1 MSLQQIIDTAVNVEV
16 NRSKL
21 VAQTISRS
29 GRISVASR
37 NWANPFRFVVTPK
50 PVWTASEYR
59 SVFSSLLE
67 NDKYLPHGFYLNNV
81 DATTLLADLGN
92 SWMVNYQGDCDVNTS
107 INDKTFV
114 SGGAS
119 GAFTVTLNNATS
131 LTLGM
136 RIIGVGI
143 TGFSTIT
150 NIAGSVITIADA
162 FTVQASGTY
171 TAYNIGKDNV
181 LDSYQASS
189 QTSGAMLCLTNRNA
203 LLTTAGLYIA
213 REGDYLRV
221 ANFRNPYVATADVVV
236 PTAATSISG
245 VVQPVGVTVFLE
257 PFVSGVFPGNNLSF
271 VTTTTRTSVTGI
283 TSTAGLSVGQII
295 TENGTNTGSF
305 GGLTY
310 IAEIPSPTAIV
321 IQSTTACTS
330 GSIVFDGT
338 GPTSTPTV
346 CVPVHRGFIGT
357 VSSNTNVLVGARG
370 AQFVVNV
377 TNLPQVRY
385 LPGQLVEL
393 TGDIEL
399 VEEIL

>member
-37 NWANPFRFVVTPK
+37 NWANPFRFVITPK
-50 PVWTASEYR
+50 PVWSASEYR

-81 DATTLLADLGN
+81 DATTFQADLGN
-92 SWMVNYQGDCDVNTS
+92 SWMVNYQGDGDENTN
-107 INDKTFV
+107 IFTKTFV
-114 SGGAS
+114 SGGAP
-119 GAFTVTLNNATS
+119 GAFTVTLSNATS
-131 LTLGM
+131 LTTGM
-136 RIIGVGI
+136 RIIGTGI

-162 FTVQASGTY
+162 FTTQAAGSY
-171 TAYNIGKDNV
+171 TGYNLGKDNV

-189 QTSGAMLCLTNRNA
+189 ETSGAMLCLSNRNS
-203 LLTTAGLYIA
+203 LLVTPGTYIA
-213 REGDYLRV
+213 RQGDYLRV
-221 ANFRNPYVATADVVV
+221 ANFRYPYVATADVVV
-236 PTAATSISG
+236 PTTATSISG
-245 VVQPVGVTVFLE
+245 VVQPAGVTVFLE
-257 PFVSGVFPGNNLSF
+257 PSVSGVFPGNNLTF
-271 VTTTTRTSVTGI
+271 VSTTTRTSVTGI
-283 TSTAGLSVGQII
+283 TSTAGLSVGQIL
-295 TENGTNTGSF
+295 TKTSGTGVF

-310 IAEIPSPTAIV
+310 IAEIPSPTTIV

-346 CVPVHRGFIGT
+346 CVPIHRGFIGT
-357 VSSNTNVLVGARG
+357 ISTNTNLLLGARG

-377 TNLPQVRY
+377 AALPQIRY

>member
-1 MSLQQIIDTAVNVEV
+1 MALQDIIDTAVNVEV

-29 GRISVASR
+29 GRISTASR

-59 SVFSSLLE
+59 SVFAALLD
-67 NDKYLPHGFYLNNV
+67 NDRYLPHGFYLNNV
-81 DATTLLADLGN
+81 DPTTFAADLEN
-92 SWMVNYQGDCDVNTS
+92 SWMVNYQG
-107 INDKTFV
+107 
-114 SGGAS
+114 GGDA
-119 GAFTVTLNNATS
+119 GGNNA
-131 LTLGM
+131 
-136 RIIGVGI
+136 I
-143 TGFSTIT
+143 
-150 NIAGSVITIADA
+150 
-162 FTVQASGTY
+162 
-171 TAYNIGKDNV
+171 
-181 LDSYQASS
+181 DSYSASS
-189 QTSGAMLCLTNRNA
+189 ATSGAMICLTNVNS
-203 LLTTAGLYIA
+203 TTITAGTFLA
-213 REGDYLRV
+213 KEGDYLRLS
-221 ANFRNPYVATADVVV
+221 ATRYPYIATADVKI
-236 PTAATSISG
+236 PTAASSISG
-245 VVQPVGVTVFLE
+245 TITAAGTSVLLE
-257 PFVSGVFPGNNLSF
+257 PNISGVFPGLNVSF
-271 VTTTTRTSVTGI
+271 VSTTTRTSVTGI

-295 TENGTNTGSF
+295 TENGANTGSF

-310 IAEIPSPTAIV
+310 IAAIPSTTTVV

-330 GSIVFDGT
+330 GAIVFDGT

-357 VSSNTNVLVGARG
+357 VSTNTSVFVGARA

-377 TNLPQVRY
+377 VSLPQIRY

>member
-29 GRISVASR
+29 GRISTASR

-59 SVFSSLLE
+59 EVFGPLLD
-67 NDKYLPHGFYLNNV
+67 NDRYLPHGFYLNNV
-81 DATTLLADLGN
+81 DATTRLANLGN
-92 SWMVNYQGDCDVNTS
+92 SWMINYQGGGDLVGAYS
-107 INDKTFV
+107 KAYA

-119 GAFTVTLNNATS
+119 GATTVTLSDVTGLS
-131 LTLGM
+131 VGM
-136 RIIGVGI
+136 HISGTGI
-143 TGFSTIT
+143 TGNTTIT
-150 NIAGSVITIADA
+150 NISGSEITIAVA
-162 FTVQASGTY
+162 FTTQAAGNY
-171 TAYNIGKDNV
+171 GIGSNNV
-181 LDSYQASS
+181 IDSYQANS
-189 QTSGAMLCLTNRNA
+189 QTSGAMICLTNTNSNNIS
-203 LLTTAGLYIA
+203 AGTYLA
-213 REGDYLRV
+213 KTGDYLRLS
-221 ANFRNPYVATADVVV
+221 NYRYPYIATNDVII
-236 PTAATSISG
+236 PTAATAISG
-245 VVQPVGVTVFLE
+245 VIQPAGVTVLLE
-257 PFVSGVFPGNNLSF
+257 PFTDTFPGNNVSF
-271 VTTTTRTSVTGI
+271 VSTTTRTSITGI
-283 TSTAGLSVGQII
+283 TDTSGLSVGQII

-310 IAEIPSPTAIV
+310 IVAIPSSTTIV

-338 GPTSTPTV
+338 GPTSTPAV

-357 VSSNTNVLVGARG
+357 VSTNTGVLVGARG

-377 TNLPQVRY
+377 AKLPQIRY

-399 VEEIL
+399 IEEIL

>member
-21 VAQTISRS
+21 VAQTLSRS
-29 GRISVASR
+29 GRISTASR
-37 NWANPFRFVVTPK
+37 NWANPFRFTVTPK

-59 SVFSSLLE
+59 SVFAALLD

-81 DATTLLADLGN
+81 DPTTRQTDLGN
-92 SWMVNYQGDCDVNTS
+92 SWMVNYQGGADLVGGYT
-107 INDKTFV
+107 KTWV

-119 GAFTVTLNNATS
+119 GAFTVTLSDVTG
-131 LTLGM
+131 LTIGM
-136 RIIGVGI
+136 NISGTGI
-143 TGFSTIT
+143 TGNTTIT
-150 NIAGSVITIADA
+150 NISGSQITIAAA
-162 FTVQASGTY
+162 FTTQAAGSYLISNNNT
-171 TAYNIGKDNV
+171 I
-181 LDSYQASS
+181 DSYSASS
-189 QTSGAMLCLTNRNA
+189 ATSGAMLCLTNTNS
-203 LLTTAGLYIA
+203 TTIVAGTYLVKS
-213 REGDYLRV
+213 GDYLRV
-221 ANFRNPYVATADVVV
+221 SGYRYPHIATSDVVI
-236 PTAATSISG
+236 PTAASAIAGTI
-245 VVQPVGVTVFLE
+245 QPAGVTVFLE
-257 PFVSGVFPGNNLSF
+257 PSITTFPGNNVSF
-271 VTTTTRTSVTGI
+271 VSTTTRTSVTGI

-295 TENGTNTGSF
+295 TENGSNVGSF

-310 IAEIPSPTAIV
+310 IAAIPSPTYII

-330 GSIVFDGT
+330 GAIVFDGT

-346 CVPVHRGFIGT
+346 CVPIHRGFIGT
-357 VSSNTNVLVGARG
+357 VSTNTAVFVGARA

-377 TNLPQVRY
+377 TKLPQVRY

>member
-1 MSLQQIIDTAVNVEV
+1 MSLQYIVDTAVNVEV

-37 NWANPFRFVVTPK
+37 NWANPFRFVITPK
-50 PVWTASEYR
+50 PVWSASEYR

-67 NDKYLPHGFYLNNV
+67 NDKYLPHGFYLNNI
-81 DATTLLADLGN
+81 DATTRLADLGN
-92 SWMVNYQGDCDVNTS
+92 SWMVNYQGDCDANTS
-107 INDKTFV
+107 IFDKTFV
-114 SGGAS
+114 SGGAPT
-119 GAFTVTLNNATS
+119 AFTVTLNNATS
-131 LTLGM
+131 LTVGM
-136 RIIGVGI
+136 RIIGTGI
-143 TGFSTIT
+143 TGSTTIT
-150 NIAGSVITIADA
+150 NIAGAQITIADA
-162 FTVQASGTY
+162 FTIQAAGTY
-171 TAYNIGKDNV
+171 TAYIVGKDNV

-221 ANFRNPYVATADVVV
+221 SGYRYPNIATADVVV
-236 PTAATSISG
+236 PTAATSVSG
-245 VVQPVGVTVFLE
+245 VVQPAGVTVLLE
-257 PFVSGVFPGNNLSF
+257 PSTATFPGNNVSF
-271 VTTTTRTSVTGI
+271 VSTTTRTSITGI

-295 TENGTNTGSF
+295 TENGSNTGSF

-310 IAEIPSPTAIV
+310 IAEIPSPTYIV

-357 VSSNTNVLVGARG
+357 ISTDTNVFVGARA

-377 TNLPQVRY
+377 AALPQIRY